1 MTTKDL
7 GPFTGG
13 ENGHKLP
20 AMNATI
26 SDIMHSP
33 VMTLT
38 PHQSVGHARDLMQ
51 QHGVSAFPLVEPG
64 GELVGI
70 VTASDLLDGHAEGT
84 GLGSFAK
91 RQVFTVRPDDGP
103 HLAARIMRNH
113 GLHHVVVVE
122 RGADGTDKVTGM
134 VSSFDLLRLVEDHRY
149 VMKNAPTPSKRANAR
164 S

>member
-1 MTTKDL
+1 MTRKDL
-7 GPFTGG
+7 GPFTGS

-51 QHGVSAFPLVEPG
+51 H
-64 GELVGI
+64 
-70 VTASDLLDGHAEGT
+70 
-84 GLGSFAK
+84 
-91 RQVFTVRPDDGP
+91 
-103 HLAARIMRNH
+103 
-113 GLHHVVVVE
+113 LHHVVVVE
-122 RGADGTDKVTGM
+122 RGADGTDEVTGM
-134 VSSFDLLRLVEDHRY
+134 VSSFDLLRLVEDHRF
-149 VMKNAPTPSKRANAR
+149 VMKHAPTPSKRANAR